1 MKASKKIDGVAAE
14 AACSET
20 SPRGSCLSDHPQ
32 NAQIAGGS
40 KAPKLRQ
47 HLRLRKIYDD
57 SGIGDGTK
65 IPHRE
70 CSGSKSR
77 APLLNSAELNNRDV
91 NFNILSLGSI

>member
-20 SPRGSCLSDHPQ
+20 GPRGSCLSDHPQ

-65 IPHRE
+65 IPHITLFGRQDRS
-70 CSGSKSR
+70 CGPM
-77 APLLNSAELNNRDV
+77 AID
-91 NFNILSLGSI
+91 F